1 MLPLLLDCLVLHS
14 SKVVDSLPE
23 LCVGPLA
30 VFTLLSLDA
39 LLSLPFMFN
48 VLPAPASLNSKCFT
62 EALESLESL
71 EVEDFGAGRMKTHS
85 RTGSNGQLGR
95 EATLK
100 ITGLDAKPLV
110 LPEI

>member
-1 MLPLLLDCLVLHS
+1 MLHA

-30 VFTLLSLDA
+30 VFTLLSYAGRHLDA

-71 EVEDFGAGRMKTHS
+71 EVEDFGGGRMKTHS
-85 RTGSNGQLGR
+85 RTGSNGQRKRSNSQDYWIRRKAFG
-95 EATLK
+95 A
-100 ITGLDAKPLV
+100 A
-110 LPEI
+110 